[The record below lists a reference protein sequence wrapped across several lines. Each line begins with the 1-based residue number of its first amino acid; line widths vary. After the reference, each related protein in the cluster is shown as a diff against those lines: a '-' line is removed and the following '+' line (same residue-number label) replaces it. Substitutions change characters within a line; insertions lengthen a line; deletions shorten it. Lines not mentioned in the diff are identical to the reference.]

1 MFVSTARGRAFSS
14 CPCDSLLRPQL
25 SLGRN
30 LLVFA
35 GCLTLALRQV
45 RAAARRARPLGL
57 SPGHEVA
64 YASSARGLWCSGACR
79 PPDGRLQG
87 GRSCLV
93 FSTHDR
99 AGEMKRTGG
108 SEDHRRTSGPR
119 EWPTHPARG
128 VCGVRGKYVE
138 LAVSNLHISTSGG
151 LSAARPR
158 TSYFNF
164 FKLSKNRPHSDVSD
178 TE

>member
-45 RAAARRARPLGL
+45 RAAAQRARPHGPR
-57 SPGHEVA
+57 PGHKVA
-64 YASSARGLWCSGACR
+64 YASCARGLWCSGACR
-79 PPDGRLQG
+79 PPDERLRG

-99 AGEMKRTGG
+99 AGEVKRTGG
-108 SEDHRRTSGPR
+108 SEASGPLVRRRSGPR
-119 EWPTHPARG
+119 IQREG
-128 VCGVRGKYVE
+128 SVVFGSKCVE
-138 LAVSNLHISTSGG
+138 LAVSNLHIGIPIYLRRVVRG
-151 LSAARPR
+151 AAPHPV
-158 TSYFNF
+158 FQNF
-164 FKLSKNRPHSDVSD
+164 Q
-178 TE
+178 TQ

>member
-14 CPCDSLLRPQL
+14 CPCDSLLPPQL

-45 RAAARRARPLGL
+45 RAAAQRARPHGPR
-57 SPGHEVA
+57 PGHEVA
-64 YASSARGLWCSGACR
+64 YASSARGLWCSGACMAR
-79 PPDGRLQG
+79 GGGSRG

-99 AGEMKRTGG
+99 AGEVKRTGG
-108 SEDHRRTSGPR
+108 SEVRRRTSGPE

-128 VCGVRGKYVE
+128 VCGVRE
-138 LAVSNLHISTSGG
+138 QMCRVSREQFAYIYLRRVVRG
-151 LSAARPR
+151 AAPH
-158 TSYFNF
+158 FVFQNF
-164 FKLSKNRPHSDVSD
+164 Q
-178 TE
+178 TQ

>member
-1 MFVSTARGRAFSS
+1 MRFFVAPATFPR
-14 CPCDSLLRPQL
+14 
-25 SLGRN
+25 RN

-35 GCLTLALRQV
+35 DCLTLALRQV
-45 RAAARRARPLGL
+45 RAAAQRARPHGL
-57 SPGHEVA
+57 RPGHEVA

-79 PPDGRLQG
+79 PPDGRLRG

-93 FSTHDR
+93 FSTHDH
-99 AGEMKRTGG
+99 AGEVKRTGG
-108 SEDHRRTSGPR
+108 SEVRRRTSGPE

-128 VCGVRGKYVE
+128 VCGVLEQISR
-138 LAVSNLHISTSGG
+138 VSREQHAYIYLRRI
-151 LSAARPR
+151 SAARPR

-164 FKLSKNRPHSDVSD
+164 FRLSKNGPYGDLTD